1 MELIVVGGLLFALV
15 WFFKNN
21 TKKGAE
27 AVRAWFYLFLM
38 SEGRDE
44 NTANGMVSDIS
55 DLDPIIARR
64 AKFAVIKTYGGKPF
78 AMVAEAYRNG
88 MTPHLPIGL
97 VGKIDRLYGIKA
109 SKIS

>member
-1 MELIVVGGLLFALV
+1 MELILAGGFLFALV
-15 WFFKNN
+15 WFFKIN
-21 TKKGAE
+21 TKRGAE

-44 NTANGMVSDIS
+44 NTANSMVSDIS
-55 DLDPIIARR
+55 DLDPIIYRR
-64 AKFAVIKTYGGKPF
+64 AKFAVTNMYGGKPF

-97 VGKIDRLYGIKA
+97 VGKIDQRYWPA
-109 SKIS
+109 P